1 MTSKF
6 SLLNE
11 DSGARLGQIKLKR
24 GIIDTPTFMPVGTA
38 ATVKA
43 LTVDQ
48 INQTNSQIILC
59 NTYHLYLRPGT
70 ERIERLGGLHK
81 FMNFNKPIL
90 TDSGGF
96 QVMSLSKNTK
106 INEDGAVF
114 NSHIDGKKIFISP
127 EISIDIQ
134 KKLNSDILMVFDEC
148 PEYTKDKD
156 RIRDSM
162 NLSIRW
168 ANRSKKEFGLN
179 SEKML
184 FGIVQGGVFNDLR
197 KECLSELLDI
207 NFDGYSLGGLAVGES
222 QDEMFETVEEITP
235 FMDKNKP
242 RYLMGTGTPG
252 DLIGAVKRGI
262 DMFDCVL
269 PTRTARNGLAF
280 TWNGRINLRN
290 SKYTNDDNPLDTNVN
305 CPASNLYSRNYLNH
319 LLNCNEI
326 LASTL
331 ITWHNIAFYQDLMLK
346 IRESIKN
353 GKFTEF
359 YKQYFNLLNY

>member
-106 INEDGAVF
+106 INEDGAIF

-353 GKFTEF
+353 GKFNEF